1 MWNNADKKKTLKIN
15 SLVKIKLQGPILS
28 TTKNMSRL
36 RYVVGS
42 GERYDQIVRGFNISK
57 ENLIRDNKL
66 KNRKYLTAGDN
77 LIINLN

>member
-1 MWNNADKKKTLKIN
+1 MWNNANKKTVLKIN

-28 TTKNMSRL
+28 TTKNMSTL
-36 RYVVGS
+36 RYVVSS

-57 ENLIRDNKL
+57 ENLIKDNKL

>member
-1 MWNNADKKKTLKIN
+1 MWNNADKKTVLKIN

-28 TTKNMSRL
+28 TTKNTSRL
-36 RYVVGS
+36 RDVVGS

-57 ENLIRDNKL
+57 ENLIKDNKL
-66 KNRKYLTAGDN
+66 KNRKYLTACDN

>member
-1 MWNNADKKKTLKIN
+1 MK
-15 SLVKIKLQGPILS
+15 V
-28 TTKNMSRL
+28 
-36 RYVVGS
+36 VVGS

-57 ENLIRDNKL
+57 ENLIKDNKL